1 MMSSDHAPFYA
12 GSTISEQKYFVGYQR
27 QLDKITARTGIYSHQ
42 PGNLN
47 IVGEKRIGKSSLLYH
62 FCQTYEQRIEGH
74 GQDPHDYLAVYIALQ
89 QGECQHKS
97 GFYKVV
103 AEHLLEIVET
113 RYNWFGQPRR
123 LMALLR
129 DNSFDTNKFNEVIN
143 EFKANNIL
151 PILCL
156 DKIEALFKHPEEF
169 NNDFYTNLRYLMT
182 DNKLMLVIASE
193 KDIRIYSKQQRL
205 TSDFFN
211 HGTIIQLTG
220 FTENEARDLVRLPQ
234 TNIPGTQSVL
244 NEKEQNIALEWGG
257 KNPYLLQLAGLLI
270 WEGKQYNE
278 SLAKTKKQ
286 FDLQAKG
293 ISNHHSLGRKC
304 LLFLKFIFWSL
315 PIKLGSIGKFVGSNF
330 GDITNFLMGWSII
343 IVIGLVMFKVVPL
356 EAIIKA
362 FTKFIGLG

>member
-1 MMSSDHAPFYA
+1 MSSDHAPFYA
-12 GSTISEQKYFVGYQR
+12 GSTISEQRYFVGYQQ

-74 GQDPHDYLAVYIALQ
+74 DQDPRNYLAVYIALQ

-103 AEHLLEIVET
+103 AEHLLEILEK
-113 RYNWFGQPRR
+113 RYSWFGQPRS
-123 LMALLR
+123 LMGLLR
-129 DNSFDTNKFNEVIN
+129 ENSFDTDKFNDIIN
-143 EFKANNIL
+143 EFKTNNIL

-169 NNDFYTNLRYLMT
+169 NDDFYTNLRYLMT

-193 KDIRIYSKQQRL
+193 KDIRIYSKQKRL

-211 HGTIIQLTG
+211 HGTIIELIG

-234 TNIPGTQSVL
+234 TTIPGTQSVL
-244 NEKEQNIALEWGG
+244 NENEQKIALEWGG
-257 KNPYLLQLAGLLI
+257 KNPYLLQLAGSLL
-270 WEGKQYNE
+270 WEGKQYDE

-293 ISNHHSLGRKC
+293 ISNHHSLVRKC
-304 LLFLKFIFWSL
+304 LLFLKLIFWRL
-315 PIKLGSIGKFVGSNF
+315 PIKLGSIGKLIGSNL
-330 GDITNFLMGWSII
+330 GDIGDGIVGWSII
-343 IVIGLVMFKVVPL
+343 GLIVLFACKIVTLESLIEALKNVLGL
-356 EAIIKA
+356 
-362 FTKFIGLG
+362 